1 MKNAFVRIGCSVRWP
16 LRRGNLLVREGSSSV
31 REARLAGSAVRNH
44 TVRRMGKSC
53 LDYVGAGVLIVLLSP
68 LFLMVGVLVALEG
81 GWPVLYRRRVV
92 GTRGEFDAF
101 KFRSMRQ
108 DADVILAADPI
119 LRAEF
124 EQNFK
129 LKNDPRLTRLGSFLR
144 RSSLDELPQLFN
156 VLKGQMS
163 LVGPRMKTPTEI
175 EKYGC
180 YKELLLTVKPGI
192 TGYWQV
198 QGRQDTSYDDR
209 IRMDMYYIQ
218 NWSLAMDLRILLK
231 TPLKVLRK
239 EGAY

>member
-1 MKNAFVRIGCSVRWP
+1 M
-16 LRRGNLLVREGSSSV
+16 
-31 REARLAGSAVRNH
+31 
-44 TVRRMGKSC
+44 
-53 LDYVGAGVLIVLLSP
+53 IVLLAP
-68 LFLMVGVLVALEG
+68 FLVIVGALVALEG
-81 GWPVLYRRRVV
+81 GWPVIYRRQVA
-92 GTRGEFDAF
+92 GTDGEFDAY
-101 KFRSMRQ
+101 KFRTMRQ
-108 DADVILAADPI
+108 DADAILAADAI
-119 LRAEF
+119 LKREF

-163 LVGPRMKTPTEI
+163 LVGPRMKTPAEL
-175 EKYGC
+175 ERYGS
-180 YKELLLTVKPGI
+180 YKELLRTVKPGI

-198 QGRQDTSYDDR
+198 HGRQDTSYDDR

-218 NWSLAMDLRILLK
+218 NWSLGMDLRILIK